1 MGTGIKISTNQIAQ
15 RFAYDT
21 QGRLEYIGETIPRR
35 QSRQGGAVWRIR
47 KITYV
52 NESSE
57 DMICIC
63 WAEHSAAYK
72 FVWSKRKLYS
82 YS

>member
-15 RFAYDT
+15 RFAYDA

-35 QSRQGGAVWRIR
+35 QSRQGGTVWRIR

-57 DMICIC
+57 DMICIS
-63 WAEHSAAYK
+63 WADRSSAYK
-72 FVWSKRKLYS
+72 FAWSKKESYNYS
-82 YS
+82 